1 MQQLFHLVPTQCSI
15 YIIIYYHI
23 LSSMII
29 YYHII
34 LCCRMSHILIFMS
47 LPEARKAPLSPAWN
61 YQRVATCSHLSL
73 GWCPRETLWK
83 RRPQTSNIYW
93 HEKFSS
99 DVVFRWSCK
108 AKSKIWGERMRD
120 SPQVQD
126 LSPRFATSVLIIAR
140 VNPKT
145 GFWGSQ
151 HQVFQRVADDGEVG
165 WFLAFLQW
173 QMADNGSSDAKW

>member
-1 MQQLFHLVPTQCSI
+1 
-15 YIIIYYHI
+15 
-23 LSSMII
+23 MII